1 MERTPEHEAAS
12 MASKSRKGLRA
23 QNPKTYTKRREMESK
38 PLEFLGKVSCEEE
51 RLLVETLK
59 TRIMNNQGKSQMRQ
73 FARTQLHQLSLISL

>member
-1 MERTPEHEAAS
+1 
-12 MASKSRKGLRA
+12 
-23 QNPKTYTKRREMESK
+23 MESK